1 MFYGFLNTLFIINA
15 ILLVLL
21 IIIQKGKSSM
31 GMGALGGGGQ
41 LLFGGSGGQDIFQK
55 ITWIMGALFVA
66 GSLILSIMRTK
77 EYQTPSYRI
86 APQPVTQQQAPVQ
99 K

>member
-1 MFYGFLNTLFIINA
+1 
-15 ILLVLL
+15 
-21 IIIQKGKSSM
+21 M

>member
-1 MFYGFLNTLFIINA
+1 MLYGFLNTLFIINA

-31 GMGALGGGGQ
+31 GMGALGGGSQ

-77 EYQTPSYRI
+77 EYQTPSYHI
-86 APQPVTQQQAPVQ
+86 APQPVTQQVPVQ

>member
-1 MFYGFLNTLFIINA
+1 MFYGLLNTLFITNA

-31 GMGALGGGGQ
+31 GMGALGGGSQ

-55 ITWIMGALFVA
+55 ITWIMGAIFMA
-66 GSLILSIMRTK
+66 GSLTLAILRTK

-86 APQPVTQQQAPVQ
+86 APQPVQQAPIQ